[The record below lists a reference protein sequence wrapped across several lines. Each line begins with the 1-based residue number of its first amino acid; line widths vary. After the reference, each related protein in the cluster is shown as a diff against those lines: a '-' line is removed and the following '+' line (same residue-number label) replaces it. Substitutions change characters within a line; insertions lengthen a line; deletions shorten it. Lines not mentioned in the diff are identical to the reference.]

1 MASYYHDSRDVN
13 KVSEITLTR
22 TMTHY
27 TIKTE
32 LNVFTNRE
40 IITWEQIF
48 PIAIVLYRQRP
59 IIPIKLVHIIAVLLL
74 HW

>member
-59 IIPIKLVHIIAVLLL
+59 IIPIKFVHIIAVLLL